1 MTPLPAA
8 PAVQP
13 AAPRRTLA
21 FATLLLLP
29 FVLLVVLPIAVLGA
43 YAVRSVQGAADD
55 LGAQVLNA
63 AVKRADE
70 AIADHLERA
79 DGILDALTVRPAV
92 GIAAARDLPAFAS
105 LTSFELSAWHL
116 SGVSVQTA
124 QLYFA
129 TAEGAYLQVRR
140 MDDGSTRIM
149 EGTLAAPALAVFRAE
164 RPGER
169 SFIQSIAR
177 ADSDPRVTPWYRL
190 AVAAG
195 GRVWTPVYP
204 SLGRDHLLMTRAEP
218 VRGASGTL
226 RGVVGADLELERVS
240 QTLGD
245 LHISPGAVAFVVD
258 ASGLV
263 VATSTREPLFNQ
275 RAGDF
280 TRLAPADSGNA
291 LVREAARTAMPAVP
305 AAQSAVK
312 DATQGAA
319 AEPRRAGPRTLFIT
333 GPDGDTRVSVHPLVT
348 ARNLDWTL
356 VVAVPRA
363 DFIGDINKSAQALA
377 AFGGATLAL
386 FLLVWLMLA
395 RRILRDLGSL
405 KELAVRIGRD
415 EAPVPARASRIGEF
429 AALSGA
435 LHDMAARLTDS
446 RRHIAD
452 QNRLLAGANAEL
464 EGRVAARTREI
475 DTARHFYVSV
485 LDNCPMLV
493 AVRDL
498 EGRLVF
504 ANHAWERLFKVRRE
518 DAIGKTRT
526 EIGQFV
532 AGVADVADR
541 DALATPGR
549 IVENEIASDE
559 GRIYLFSRSALI
571 DAGGRPSG
579 VIVAASDITALRHA
593 EEGVTRERE
602 RLALTIEASRAA
614 IGEWDFETGRVW
626 WSPRLKELLGYP
638 VDHIVAATADV
649 ATFAH
654 PEDQAAFRDAIAGML
669 RRRQRMDLELRLA
682 HSDGAYLWVHAVGL
696 AVHDG
701 DGRVRRAVGSFTD
714 ISLRK
719 AQELKLD
726 DQRKFADDLVRLNP
740 HPIFVKDNELRFTS
754 VNAAWERLTGLTE
767 AGVAGRTVRMIFPDS
782 PLIAEQDAQDHTLID
797 TGGSRSIETVV
808 LRPDGE
814 RRDVIMSKSALTRT
828 DGTVFG
834 IIGALTDIT
843 ELKAT
848 REAALSAAQAKA
860 AFLATMSHEI
870 RTPMNGVIGMTG
882 LLAETA
888 LSPMQRDYV
897 DTIRISGEQLLAII
911 NDILDF
917 SKIESG
923 KMELESEPL
932 SLARMIEESIEMV
945 ADRAREKRIEL
956 LYTIDPEVPAA
967 IHGDITRLR
976 QVVVNLA
983 GNAVKFTSQGEVLV
997 SAHLRR
1003 AESADAPA
1011 EIEFR
1016 VRDSGI
1022 GIPPE
1027 RIGALFRAFTQVDAS
1042 TTRQYGGTGLG
1053 LAICKRLVEM
1063 MGGSIGVESEV
1074 GRGATFWF
1082 TIHARAAPAIAAR
1095 AVGIDPARIA
1105 GRSVLLVDDNPTNL
1119 LVLSRQLE
1127 QWGVQSET
1135 AAGGGAALARLRAGP
1150 GFDLAILDMQMP
1162 QMDGLML
1169 AAEIRATS
1177 AGRAL
1182 PLIMLSSVVL
1192 PADADPHRLLSAR
1205 LMKPVRQLQLFDAIA
1220 DVLAAIPAGGT
1231 AQPGPPAPTANP
1243 EAAIERLSDTLP
1255 LQILVADD
1263 NAVNRKVATLMIARL
1278 GYAIDTANDGKEAV
1292 EMVARAAAG
1301 DLPYDLV
1308 FMDVQMPEL
1317 DGFEATRIIIAG
1329 HGDARP
1335 RIVAMTA
1342 NAMQGDRDACLAA
1355 GMDDYLTKPLAFG
1368 AIEAALRRW
1377 GRSRAAPATGDAP
1390 AKPSTGTAA
1399 APTAA
1404 PAIDWGRLDEF
1415 REYDDPHGSLVKD
1428 IINLYLRDGEPR
1440 VIEIARAFGD
1450 GDADA
1455 MTTAAHALKGASANL
1470 GADQVAALCKT
1481 IESAGRAAQPASVA
1495 AAVAALPA
1503 AFARA
1508 RAILLAGPA
1517 PAPQAC

>member
-1 MTPLPAA
+1 MNPLPAA
-8 PAVQP
+8 PAVPP

-29 FVLLVVLPIAVLGA
+29 FILLVVLPIAVLGA
-43 YAVRSVQGAADD
+43 LAVRSVQGAADD

-79 DGILDALTVRPAV
+79 DGILDALTVRPAA
-92 GIAAARDLPAFAS
+92 GTAPARDLPAFAS
-105 LTSFELSAWHL
+105 LATFESTAWHL

-129 TAEGAYLQVRR
+129 TADGAYLQVRR

-149 EGTLAAPALAVFRAE
+149 ESNLAAPALAVFRAE

-177 ADSDPRVTPWYRL
+177 ADTDPRETPWYRL

-195 GRVWTPVYP
+195 DRIWTPVYP

-218 VRGASGTL
+218 VRGASGIL

-245 LHISPGAVAFVVD
+245 LHISPGAVAFVID

-291 LVREAARTAMPAVP
+291 LVREAARTAMSAAPAV
-305 AAQSAVK
+305 
-312 DATQGAA
+312 QGATTA
-319 AEPRRAGPRTLFIT
+319 PRRAGPRTVFIT

-363 DFIGDINKSAQALA
+363 DFIGDINKSAQALG

-386 FLLVWLMLA
+386 FLLVWLLLA

-405 KELAVRIGRD
+405 KDLAVRIGRD

-435 LHDMAARLTDS
+435 LHEMAARLTDS

-452 QNRLLAGANAEL
+452 QNRQLAGANAEL

-475 DTARHFYVSV
+475 DSARHFYVSV

-504 ANHAWERLFKVRRE
+504 ANHAWERLYKVRRE

-571 DAGGRPSG
+571 DAAGRPTG

-593 EEGVTRERE
+593 EDGVTRERE

-654 PEDQAAFRDAIAGML
+654 PEDQAAFRDAITGML
-669 RRRQRMDLELRLA
+669 RRHQRMDLELRLA
-682 HSDGAYLWVHAVGL
+682 HSDGEYLWVHAVGL

-740 HPIFVKDNELRFTS
+740 HPIFVKDIELRFTS
-754 VNAAWERLTGLTE
+754 VNAAWERLTGLSE
-767 AGVAGRTVRMIFPDS
+767 AGVVGRTVRMIFPDS
-782 PLIAEQDAQDHTLID
+782 PLIAEQDAQDHTLIEA
-797 TGGSRSIETVV
+797 GGSRSIETVV

-860 AFLATMSHEI
+860 VFLATMSHEI

-897 DTIRISGEQLLAII
+897 DTIRVSGEQLLAII

-945 ADRAREKRIEL
+945 ADRAREKRVEL

-983 GNAVKFTSQGEVLV
+983 ANAVKFTSEGEVLV

-1011 EIEFR
+1011 DIEFR

-1027 RIGALFRAFTQVDAS
+1027 RIGALFSAFTQVDAS

-1063 MGGSIGVESEV
+1063 MGGSIGVESAV
-1074 GRGATFWF
+1074 GQGSTFWF
-1082 TIHARAAPAIAAR
+1082 TIHAHAAPAITAR
-1095 AVGIDPARIA
+1095 TVGIDPTRIA

-1127 QWGVQSET
+1127 QWGLQSET
-1135 AAGGGAALARLRAGP
+1135 AASGSAALARLRAGP

-1162 QMDGLML
+1162 RMDGLML
-1169 AAEIRATS
+1169 AAEIRATP

-1192 PADADPHRLLSAR
+1192 PADADPGRLLGAR

-1220 DVLAAIPAGGT
+1220 DLLALTPAGGT
-1231 AQPGPPAPTANP
+1231 GLAGRGAPAVNP
-1243 EAAIERLSDTLP
+1243 AAAIERLADALP
-1255 LQILVADD
+1255 LRILVADD

-1278 GYAIDTANDGKEAV
+1278 GYAIDTADDGKEAV

-1301 DLPYDLV
+1301 DAPYDLV

-1317 DGFEATRIIIAG
+1317 DGFEATRTIVAG

-1377 GRSRAAPATGDAP
+1377 GRSREAPATGDTAAAASP
-1390 AKPSTGTAA
+1390 GTAA
-1399 APTAA
+1399 APATA
-1404 PAIDWGRLDEF
+1404 PAIDWGRLEEF
-1415 REYDDPHGSLVKD
+1415 REYDDPQGSLVKD

-1450 GDADA
+1450 EDADA
-1455 MTTAAHALKGASANL
+1455 MTRAAHALKGASGNL

-1481 IESAGRAAQPASVA
+1481 IESAGHAAQPARA
-1495 AAVAALPA
+1495 AEAVAALPA

-1508 RAILLAGPA
+1508 REALLAGPT
-1517 PAPQAC
+1517 PAAQAC